1 MDGVIDMLLKRWFV
15 SFILAV
21 ASLLTIWHWWNLSQP
36 IILVDAPTDRLSCVS
51 YSPYH
56 KPHQT
61 PLVRSMHIEA
71 SQIEADLKNLAQRF
85 DCVRIYSVGQGLHEV
100 PRIAQ
105 QLGIKVLLGMWIG
118 RSQSDN
124 EKELTRAVDIAR
136 KYPST
141 IRAIVVGNEVLL
153 RGEQP
158 ASVIRAYIER
168 VKSAVP
174 GVKVTYADVWEFWL
188 RNRELADAV
197 SFVTVHILPYWEDRP
212 VDIGNAVGHVSH
224 IYQKVKNE
232 LKGKEVMIGETGW
245 PSFGRQRQGA
255 VPSLVNQARFIREF
269 SVRANLEKIN
279 YNAIE
284 AFDQPWKRKLEGAV
298 GGYWGLYDSYDTPKF
313 PFRGPVAEA
322 QSWSYVAFAM
332 MGLVFAVFA
341 YLERRKLTVTVHSS
355 LGARTSWIERLR
367 LNSVHAMALL
377 AISAIG
383 GGASTG
389 FLREMVMANRTPL
402 EWIVTSLY
410 FAFLIAAVFLFGRPL
425 AACCSLGGTTPSLAP
440 VSHCL
445 RWVRRNDQSFDSIAR
460 WSGALRAAF
469 LFGAAMVC
477 MLLVF
482 DSRYR
487 DYPLALYS
495 APALFL
501 ALLSWV
507 NGKNQADLEEVFLA
521 GWIGFSGIWITVFE
535 HVVISPDEP
544 WGLARGINQH
554 AFEWTGLCLLLAGS
568 VLGPAIVELRS
579 RHRQQ
584 TP

>member
-1 MDGVIDMLLKRWFV
+1 M
-15 SFILAV
+15 
-21 ASLLTIWHWWNLSQP
+21 
-36 IILVDAPTDRLSCVS
+36 
-51 YSPYH
+51 Y
-56 KPHQT
+56 
-61 PLVRSMHIEA
+61 IEV

-158 ASVIRAYIER
+158 ASVIRTYIER

-212 VDIGNAVGHVSH
+212 VEIGNAVGHVSH

-269 SVRANLEKIN
+269 SVRANLEKID

-313 PFRGPVAEA
+313 PFRGPVAETPY
-322 QSWSYVAFAM
+322 WSRAAFAT

-341 YLERRKLTVTVHSS
+341 YWERRKLT
-355 LGARTSWIERLR
+355 GI
-367 LNSVHAMALL
+367 HAMALL

-383 GGASTG
+383 GGALIG

-410 FAFLIAAVFLFGRPL
+410 FAFMIAAVFLFGRPL
-425 AACCSLGGTTPSLAP
+425 AACCSLGGTAPSFAP

-445 RWVRRNDQSFDSIAR
+445 RWVRRNDQSFDGIAR

-507 NGKNQADLEEVFLA
+507 KGENQADVEEVFLA

-544 WGLARGINQH
+544 WGLAGGINQH
-554 AFEWTGLCLLLAGS
+554 AFEWSGLCLLLAGS

-579 RHRQQ
+579 HHRQH
-584 TP
+584 TT

>member
-1 MDGVIDMLLKRWFV
+1 MDGVIDMLLKRRLV

-61 PLVRSMHIEA
+61 PLVRSMYIEA
-71 SQIEADLKNLAQRF
+71 SQIEADLKTLAQRF

-124 EKELTRAVDIAR
+124 EKELTRTVDIAR

-158 ASVIRAYIER
+158 ASVIRTYIER

-188 RNRELADAV
+188 GNRELADAV

-212 VDIGNAVGHVSH
+212 VDIGNAVGHVSY

-269 SVRANLEKIN
+269 SVRANLEKID

-284 AFDQPWKRKLEGAV
+284 AFDQPWKRNMEGAV
-298 GGYWGLYDSYDTPKF
+298 GGYWGLYDIYDTPKF
-313 PFRGPVAEA
+313 PFRGPVAETPA
-322 QSWSYVAFAM
+322 WSHAALVI
-332 MGLVFAVFA
+332 MGLVFTVLA
-341 YLERRKLTVTVHSS
+341 YLERRKLN
-355 LGARTSWIERLR
+355 AF
-367 LNSVHAMALL
+367 HALALL
-377 AISAIG
+377 AISAISG
-383 GGASTG
+383 GSITG
-389 FLREMVMANRTPL
+389 FLREMAMANRTPL
-402 EWIVTSLY
+402 EWAVTSLY
-410 FAFLIAAVFLFGRPL
+410 FFFLVAAAFFLGRPL
-425 AACCSLGGTTPSLAP
+425 AACCSLSGTTPSLAP
-440 VSHCL
+440 FSHCL
-445 RWVRRNDQSFDSIAR
+445 RWVRRNDQSFDGIAR

-469 LFGAAMVC
+469 LFGAAIVC
-477 MLLVF
+477 LLLVF

-495 APALFL
+495 TPALFL

-507 NGKNQADLEEVFLA
+507 NGKNQADLEEFFLA
-521 GWIGFSGIWITVFE
+521 GWIGFAGIWITVFE
-535 HVVISPDEP
+535 HVVISQSEP

-568 VLGPAIVELRS
+568 VLSPAIIGLLS
-579 RHRQQ
+579 RQRQH
-584 TP
+584 TA

>member
-1 MDGVIDMLLKRWFV
+1 M
-15 SFILAV
+15 
-21 ASLLTIWHWWNLSQP
+21 
-36 IILVDAPTDRLSCVS
+36 
-51 YSPYH
+51 Y
-56 KPHQT
+56 
-61 PLVRSMHIEA
+61 IEV

-158 ASVIRAYIER
+158 ASVIRTYIER

-212 VDIGNAVGHVSH
+212 VEIGNAVGHVSY

-269 SVRANLEKIN
+269 SVRANLEKID

-322 QSWSYVAFAM
+322 PSWSHLAFAT

-341 YLERRKLTVTVHSS
+341 YLDRSKLTVTVHSS
-355 LGARTSWIERLR
+355 LGARASCPQERPRWPSVQENAGGAERLR
-367 LNSVHAMALL
+367 LNGVHGMALL

-383 GGASTG
+383 GGALTG

-410 FAFLIAAVFLFGRPL
+410 FAFLIAAVFLFGLPL
-425 AACCSLGGTTPSLAP
+425 AACCSLGGTPPSLAP

-445 RWVRRNDQSFDSIAR
+445 RWARRNDQSFDAIAR
-460 WSGALRAAF
+460 WSGALRVAF
-469 LFGAAMVC
+469 FFGAAMVC

-507 NGKNQADLEEVFLA
+507 KGENQADLEEIFLA
-521 GWIGFSGIWITVFE
+521 GWIGFAGIWITVFE
-535 HVVISPDEP
+535 HVVISQDEP
-544 WGLARGINQH
+544 WGLAGGINQH
-554 AFEWTGLCLLLAGS
+554 AFEWSGLCLLLAGS

-579 RHRQQ
+579 HHRQH
-584 TP
+584 TT